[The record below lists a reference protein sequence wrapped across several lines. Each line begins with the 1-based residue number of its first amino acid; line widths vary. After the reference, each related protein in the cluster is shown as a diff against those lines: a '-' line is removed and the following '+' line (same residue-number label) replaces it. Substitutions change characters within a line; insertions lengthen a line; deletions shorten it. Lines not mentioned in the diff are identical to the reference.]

1 MGFSDPGY
9 RSALPDAPLLY
20 DLPDKH
26 LQWFPDGRC
35 CAPLGRNGA
44 VLCPADAHYLEH
56 QEGNAGLQILTVMKK
71 SSLLYKIING
81 IWDMCYI
88 WKTEMRNV
96 FRDEGVLIFCILV
109 PLGYPL
115 LYSWIY
121 NNEVVREVDTA
132 IVDLSHSHSS
142 REFIRDYDASPDAK
156 ATYYC
161 NSLDEAKELV
171 RRQAVHGILY
181 FPADFDTKLNRGEQA
196 HVGVYC
202 DMSLMLT
209 YKAIYQTSQAVAS
222 HINSGIQIT
231 QAGGFTDRDD
241 EITTEPLAFDE
252 VPIFNTTGGYG
263 NAILPAVLVLILQ
276 QTMLLGIGMAAG
288 TSRELNRNR
297 ELIPVSEHYGGIFRI
312 VFGKCDFLVHRNAAE
327 LAEQHLRQRESVFCL
342 SNLHL
347 SLVHFHVYL
356 QSVCLGGYSLLNHLV
371 NILVQFLYEVAVTDG
386 EFLLLLQRNG
396 EPVSLVY
403 AVERALGLLVEII
416 LCNLLSDVGNLVGCN
431 DGSTHIDRLANH
443 HTSCPDIAGV
453 GAESIYQFLSQRIAL
468 NWLWVICR

>member
-1 MGFSDPGY
+1 M
-9 RSALPDAPLLY
+9 L
-20 DLPDKH
+20 
-26 LQWFPDGRC
+26 
-35 CAPLGRNGA
+35 
-44 VLCPADAHYLEH
+44 
-56 QEGNAGLQILTVMKK
+56 K

-263 NAILPAVLVLILQ
+263 NAILPAVLVLILAADDAAGHRNGSGNIKRTQ
-276 QTMLLGIGMAAG
+276 QKPRTHTGKRALWRYFPHCFRQGIGLFHGLCRDGNVSYAG
-288 TSRELNRNR
+288 GSQ
-297 ELIPVSEHYGGIFRI
+297 
-312 VFGKCDFLVHRNAAE
+312 A
-327 LAEQHLRQRESVFCL
+327 
-342 SNLHL
+342 
-347 SLVHFHVYL
+347 
-356 QSVCLGGYSLLNHLV
+356 
-371 NILVQFLYEVAVTDG
+371 VQFCKYGNVDHHSRFPPSLHSFVRFLRSDAVMSG
-386 EFLLLLQRNG
+386 KI
-396 EPVSLVY
+396 S
-403 AVERALGLLVEII
+403 
-416 LCNLLSDVGNLVGCN
+416 
-431 DGSTHIDRLANH
+431 
-443 HTSCPDIAGV
+443 
-453 GAESIYQFLSQRIAL
+453 
-468 NWLWVICR
+468 

>member
-1 MGFSDPGY
+1 
-9 RSALPDAPLLY
+9 
-20 DLPDKH
+20 
-26 LQWFPDGRC
+26 
-35 CAPLGRNGA
+35 
-44 VLCPADAHYLEH
+44 
-56 QEGNAGLQILTVMKK
+56 MKK

-288 TSRELNRNR
+288 ET
-297 ELIPVSEHYGGIFRI
+297 
-312 VFGKCDFLVHRNAAE
+312 
-327 LAEQHLRQRESVFCL
+327 
-342 SNLHL
+342 
-347 SLVHFHVYL
+347 
-356 QSVCLGGYSLLNHLV
+356 
-371 NILVQFLYEVAVTDG
+371 
-386 EFLLLLQRNG
+386 
-396 EPVSLVY
+396 
-403 AVERALGLLVEII
+403 
-416 LCNLLSDVGNLVGCN
+416 
-431 DGSTHIDRLANH
+431 AN
-443 HTSCPDIAGV
+443 S
-453 GAESIYQFLSQRIAL
+453 YR
-468 NWLWVICR
+468 